1 MMKISLYSVRIFGIL
16 TIISAVALCKITGN
30 GIEQSGVIGDIVIS
44 VFTSCLLLVASSLLS
59 YFVESKKLKNQI
71 MRNYID
77 VCTAYRELDKS
88 NYVDIE
94 LASEKLNMYWRISC
108 EQIED
113 YRLFVFQKKNNRNAY
128 RVHNIT
134 KEILFMIF
142 KLEKGATKESVFSKI
157 AQIEEEIKVINKY
170 YKFS

>member
-1 MMKISLYSVRIFGIL
+1 MKISLYSVRIFGIL
-16 TIISAVALCKITGN
+16 TIISAVALWKITGN
-30 GIEQSGVIGDIVIS
+30 GIKQSGVIVDIVLSI
-44 VFTSCLLLVASSLLS
+44 FTSCLLLVASSLLS
-59 YFVESKKLKNQI
+59 YLVESKKLKNQI

-94 LASEKLNMYWRISC
+94 LASEKLNIYWRISC
-108 EQIED
+108 GLIED
-113 YRLFVFQKKNNRNAY
+113 YKLFVFQKKNSRNAY
-128 RVHNIT
+128 SVHDLT

-142 KLEKGATKESVFSKI
+142 ELEKGATKESVFSKI